1 MEISPKQSGR
11 NPIIKEIMKDIKRDI
26 LWRIYLTY
34 FSVLIFAIL
43 IIVKL
48 VLIQI
53 YEGDELM
60 LKAEKYEMK
69 YFSIDA
75 TRGNI
80 CADDGSLLA
89 TSIPIFEIRMDVASP
104 LISDDIFNK
113 NIDSLALCLSKL
125 FKDKS
130 KSEYKRYL
138 RKARKKNRYLL
149 LKRVATYSELKK
161 LKKFPIFRLGKYRG
175 GLIVHQKTRR
185 KLPYSILAKRTIGFE
200 NKNKEKKYFVG
211 IEGAYSDILQ
221 GKKGKQLRRRI
232 SNGDWKPIHNEAE
245 IKPKRGKDIITSL
258 NVNIQDVAE
267 NALMRHLEHHK
278 AFQGC
283 AILMEV
289 ETGFIKAIANLQ
301 YDSSD
306 KKYKEIYNYAIHH
319 SVEPGSTFKLAS
331 MLVALEDDKVNL
343 TDTLDTG
350 DGWKVYFNRTM
361 KDVHKIRN
369 GKITCREAFQFSS
382 NVGISTIIFDAY
394 KNNPEKFIGKL
405 YDISL
410 NKPLGIEIAGE
421 SNPVIKHP
429 DDRRYWYGT
438 SLPWMSIGYELSL
451 TPLQILNFYNTIAN
465 DGKMMKPLFVKEI
478 QQGGKTLEVFEPIVI
493 NKSIC
498 SSSTIDTLQSLL
510 EGVVELGTAKRLKN
524 SVYKI
529 AGKTGTAQIA
539 NRNQGYDKK
548 NYNSTFVGY
557 FPAESPQYSCIVI
570 ISKPTAGYYYGSS
583 VAAPVF
589 KEIADKVYASSLN
602 IHQRNDKEEIEFS
615 APLVK
620 VGNHEDLQ
628 IFYNDLG
635 FVFDSLNSTNE
646 WVVSSFE
653 NEKVKL
659 ETKNIKAETVPNVK
673 GMSARDAIFILESI
687 GLNPKIKGK
696 GIVKNQSIK
705 AGTKVTKGREIILNL
720 RTA

>member
-1 MEISPKQSGR
+1 M
-11 NPIIKEIMKDIKRDI
+11 
-26 LWRIYLTY
+26 LA
-34 FSVLIFAIL
+34 FAIGVIL
-43 IIVKL
+43 KL

-53 YEGDELM
+53 YEGDELI
-60 LKAEKYEMK
+60 LKAQTFELK
-69 YFSIDA
+69 YFSLDA

-80 CADDGSLLA
+80 YGDDGSLIA
-89 TSIPIFEIRMDVASP
+89 TSIPIFEIRMDIASP
-104 LISDDIFNK
+104 LIPDDVFNK
-113 NIDSLALCLSKL
+113 KIDSLALCLSKL

-130 KSEYKRYL
+130 KSGYKKYL
-138 RKARKKNRYLL
+138 RKGRKKNRYLL
-149 LKRVATYSELKK
+149 LKRAATYSELKK
-161 LKKFPIFRLGKYRG
+161 VKKFPILRRGKYSG
-175 GLIVHQKTRR
+175 GLIVIQKTKR

-200 NKNKEKKYFVG
+200 NKKKEYFVG

-221 GKKGKQLRRRI
+221 GTKGKQLRRRI

-245 IKPKRGKDIITSL
+245 IEPERGKDIITSI
-258 NVNIQDVAE
+258 NVNIQDVTE
-267 NALMRHLEHHK
+267 NALMRHLEQHK
-278 AFQGC
+278 AYQGC
-283 AILMEV
+283 AVLMEV
-289 ETGFIKAIANLQ
+289 ETGFVKAIANLQ

-306 KKYKEIYNYAIHH
+306 NKYKEIYNYAIHE

-331 MLVALEDDKVNL
+331 MLVALEDDKINL
-343 TDTLDTG
+343 TDTIDTG
-350 DGWKVYFNRTM
+350 DGWKVYYNRTM
-361 KDVHKIRN
+361 RDAHKIRN
-369 GKITCREAFQFSS
+369 GKITGREAFQFSS
-382 NVGISTIIFDAY
+382 NVGISKIIFDAY
-394 KNNPEKFIGKL
+394 KNQPEKFIEKL

-410 NKPLGIEIAGE
+410 NKPLGIEISGE

-429 DDRRYWYGT
+429 ENKKYWYGT

-451 TPLQILNFYNTIAN
+451 TPLQMLTLYNTIAN
-465 DGKMMKPLFVKEI
+465 DGKMMKPLFVKQI
-478 QQGGKTLEVFEPIVI
+478 QQGGKTLETFKPIVI
-493 NKSIC
+493 SKSIC

-510 EGVVELGTAKRLKN
+510 EGVVELGTARRIKN
-524 SVYKI
+524 SIYKI

-539 NRNQGYDKK
+539 NRNKGYDKK
-548 NYNSTFVGY
+548 NYNSTFIGY
-557 FPAESPQYSCIVI
+557 FPAESPQYSCIVV

-589 KEIADKVYASSLN
+589 KEIADKVYAGSLK
-602 IHQRNDKEEIEFS
+602 IHQREDNDEIEFS

-620 VGNHEDLQ
+620 AGNQEDLQ

-635 FVFDSLNSTNE
+635 FALDSANSTNE
-646 WVVSSFE
+646 WVVSSFK

-659 ETKNIKAETVPNVK
+659 ESKNIKAETVPNVK

-720 RTA
+720 KTT